1 MIKKI
6 SRSFSSIGF
15 KIFLSFWLFAL
26 STIIATRFIS
36 AQIAETS
43 IILPAHP
50 DDKQKLN
57 RLAKRIQR
65 DKNSSIVLLQYRRKT
80 PYEGIIVKDIESG
93 KVTSEN
99 RRFLKSLVNYLEKNT
114 FSTMTSIQFPQ
125 ARITGPINVTLDNKN
140 VQLYLASRGKSRH
153 FDSFIMQLPN
163 WLKLTIPI
171 FVSSLLAWLLAR
183 TLSKPILA
191 IKRAAT
197 DIGNGKLDARIE
209 QAHRRKDEL
218 GSLATSFNT
227 MADKLS
233 QNLTANQ
240 RLLADVS
247 HELRSPMTR
256 LQLAVG
262 LAQQSINNPE
272 LQKKHLARCELEV
285 IRLDEM
291 ISDVLS
297 LSRLENTFQKVNF
310 QTVCLDA
317 LLADICQDCQYLAD
331 EKNIL
336 ITTNDFFT
344 LNLLADQNLLSS
356 ALSNVIINAIKYS
369 PESSEVIISMHNLVI
384 NHQDS
389 INIVISDNGNGVP
402 QDTIEKLFQ
411 PFYRVDQARDRNSGG
426 TGLGLAIAQQ
436 AVLAHNGEIKAKN
449 KVDGGLSITLTLPI
463 STNNT

>member
-1 MIKKI
+1 MINSI

-26 STIIATRFIS
+26 CTIIATRFIS
-36 AQIAETS
+36 AQIAESS
-43 IILPAHP
+43 IVLPAHHG
-50 DDKQKLN
+50 DQQKLN
-57 RLAKRIQR
+57 RLAIRLERNDVSQT
-65 DKNSSIVLLQYRRKT
+65 DLLNYRRKA
-80 PYEGIIVKDIESG
+80 PHEELIIKDIKSG
-93 KVTSEN
+93 DVTSVKK
-99 RRFLKSLVNYLEKNT
+99 RFLTDSVNYLEINS
-114 FSTMTSIQFPQ
+114 FSTITSVQFPQ
-125 ARITGPINVTLDNKN
+125 ARITGPKNITLEGRK

-163 WLKLTIPI
+163 WLKLAIPI
-171 FVSSLLAWLLAR
+171 FVSSLLAWLMSR

-197 DIGNGKLDARIE
+197 DIGNGQLDARIKN
-209 QAHRRKDEL
+209 ADKRKDEL
-218 GSLATSFNT
+218 GSLATSFNI

-233 QNLTANQ
+233 HNLTANQ

-262 LAQQSINNPE
+262 LAQQSINTPE

-285 IRLDEM
+285 TRLDEM

-297 LSRLENTFQKVNF
+297 LSRLENTFHKVNF

-336 ITTNDFFT
+336 ITTSDFFS
-344 LNLLADQNLLSS
+344 LNLFADQNLLSS
-356 ALSNVIINAIKYS
+356 AFSNVIINAIKYT
-369 PESSEVIISMHNLVI
+369 PKSSEVIISMHSLI
-384 NHQDS
+384 HNHQDS
-389 INIVISDNGNGVP
+389 INIVISDNGTGVP

-411 PFYRVDQARDRNSGG
+411 PFYRVDEARDRNSGG

-436 AVLAHNGEIKAKN
+436 AVLAHNGQIKAKN
-449 KVDGGLSITLTLPI
+449 KENGGLSVTITLPI
-463 STNNT
+463 NPNNE